1 MRLPARLLAVVAP
14 VSILG
19 AVAYAVAVERFAGDP
34 GGTRIVAGTAAFLV
48 ASAFAERFPVPLEG
62 TDANV
67 SLGFVFAV
75 AALVLFLA
83 NAIIRPIVIILTLP
97 AVILTLG
104 ILLLFINAFTLWI
117 TDKIVPPFEV
127 EGFWTYLGAVIII
140 WLVNWMVYA
149 ILRPDRR
156 GRELTA

>member
-1 MRLPARLLAVVAP
+1 MLFWLVFGWASNL
-14 VSILG
+14 
-19 AVAYAVAVERFAGDP
+19 VAVWVTSLVFDGVTYDDKFWVLVLAG
-34 GGTRIVAGTAAFLV
+34 
-48 ASAFAERFPVPLEG
+48 
-62 TDANV
+62 
-67 SLGFVFAV
+67 
-75 AALVLFLA
+75 LVLFLA

-117 TDKIVPPFEV
+117 TDKIVPKFEV
-127 EGFWTYLGAVIII
+127 DGFWTYIGSVIII

-156 GRELTA
+156 ESRELAA

>member
-1 MRLPARLLAVVAP
+1 VLFWLAFGWASNLVAVWVTSLIFDGVTYDDKFWVLVVA
-14 VSILG
+14 G
-19 AVAYAVAVERFAGDP
+19 
-34 GGTRIVAGTAAFLV
+34 
-48 ASAFAERFPVPLEG
+48 
-62 TDANV
+62 
-67 SLGFVFAV
+67 
-75 AALVLFLA
+75 LVLFLA

-127 EGFWTYLGAVIII
+127 EGFWTYLGSVIII

-149 ILRPDRR
+149 ILKPDEQKS
-156 GRELTA
+156 RELTA

>member
-1 MRLPARLLAVVAP
+1 MLFWLVVGWASNLLAVWV
-14 VSILG
+14 
-19 AVAYAVAVERFAGDP
+19 
-34 GGTRIVAGTAAFLV
+34 T
-48 ASAFAERFPVPLEG
+48 
-62 TDANV
+62 
-67 SLGFVFAV
+67 SLIFDGVTYDDEFWALAV

-127 EGFWTYLGAVIII
+127 SGFWTYLGSVIII
-140 WLVNWMVYA
+140 WLVNWMVYG
-149 ILRPDRR
+149 IFRPDRPER
-156 GRELTA
+156 RELTT